1 MSRTLTPRTN
11 LDTLRKDAKRWL
23 KALRGGDAEARSR
36 LLALWPRAPSEP
48 GLRDAQHAL
57 ALDYGCQNWAALKAA
72 ISEFAGDGRS
82 HKGRVDQ
89 VLGHGWGGDLT
100 VARRLL
106 KRFPD
111 IAKDSLF
118 TAATCGDLAEVK
130 RRLARDPRGAKRTGG
145 PRNWS
150 ALAYVTYGRL
160 DAFNAVAIARLL
172 LDAGADP
179 NFQFDDGWGSPF
191 KVLTG
196 AVGLGEGAKPSH
208 PQALELVELLIAA
221 GAAPYDLQALY
232 NVSIVGADVYWY
244 DLFWRHCEAHG
255 ALDAWR
261 VAGEGR
267 LGDFQGL
274 NTLDYLLG
282 NAVGQNHLLRAEWL
296 LARGASAD
304 TLHGYTRQPVHALA
318 QLSGYLE
325 MAALLERH
333 GAKQV
338 VLAGAQAFRAACLRG
353 HAESAGALLAADPIL
368 VRNPAPLLA
377 AAEFGNA
384 PAVALLLSLGASV
397 GGLDHDGISP
407 LHRAVQSGSLEAVNL
422 LLAAG
427 ADVDLRERKWR
438 GTPFSW
444 SGVLGKPHLTERLAP
459 LSRDVWALASLGRL
473 VRLEEVLR
481 VEPGLANQVL
491 PEVEAPTPLFC
502 LPDEESAA
510 ADVARLLLAYG
521 ADPMMC
527 DKQGRTAIEAARANG
542 LDEAADLMELRLKE
556 LGRDAS

>member
-23 KALRGGDAEARSR
+23 KALRAGDAEARSR
-36 LLALWPRAPSEP
+36 LLALWPKAPAEP

-57 ALDYGCQNWAALKAA
+57 ALDYGCESWATLKAA
-72 ISEFAGDGRS
+72 LGDIAGDSKS
-82 HKGRVDQ
+82 HKGRVGQ
-89 VLGHGWGGDLT
+89 VLGHGWGGDLA

-106 KRFPD
+106 KRYPD

-118 TAATCGDLAEVK
+118 AAATCGDLAEVE

-160 DAFNAVAIARLL
+160 DAVNAVAIARLL
-172 LDAGADP
+172 LDADADP

-208 PQALELVELLIAA
+208 SQALELVELLIAA
-221 GAAPYDLQALY
+221 GATPYDLQVLY

-282 NAVGQNHLLRAEWL
+282 NAVGQNHLVRAEWL
-296 LARGASAD
+296 LARGAGAD

-318 QLSGYLE
+318 QLSGYLD

-333 GAKQV
+333 GARPV

-353 HAESAGALLAADPIL
+353 DAESARALLAADPWL
-368 VRNPAPLLA
+368 VRNPAPLLG

-384 PAVALLLSLGASV
+384 RAIALLLSLGAAV
-397 GGLDHDGISP
+397 GGLGHDGISP

-459 LSRDVWALASLGRL
+459 LSRDVRALASLGRL
-473 VRLEEVLR
+473 ARLEEVLR
-481 VEPGLANQVL
+481 AEPGLANQVL

-502 LPDEESAA
+502 LPDEEGAA
-510 ADVARLLLAYG
+510 ADVARLLLGYG
-521 ADPMMC
+521 ADPIVR

-542 LDEAADLMELRLKE
+542 LDEAADLMAACLKE
-556 LGRDAS
+556 LGSDAG